1 MYDGFRHF
9 LFILPPVFVT
19 CGLGVEAFF
28 TYWES
33 HKNEAEISKLF
44 IWLRFIFL
52 VITLPGIAKIATLH
66 PYQYAYYNSFVGG
79 TGGAFRVYETD
90 YWLTC
95 YKEAVE
101 QFNAFAPRPANLYVH
116 REAYIAANYAGEG
129 ITVRE
134 TRGNLNAIG
143 SGDFVLVNSRTNEDR
158 KTFRDAPTVSE
169 VGRDGATFCVI
180 RQIP

>member
-1 MYDGFRHF
+1 
-9 LFILPPVFVT
+9 
-19 CGLGVEAFF
+19 LGA
-28 TYWES
+28 
-33 HKNEAEISKLF
+33 A
-44 IWLRFIFL
+44 R
-52 VITLPGIAKIATLH
+52 LH
-66 PYQYAYYNSFVGG
+66 PYEYAYYNSLVGG

-101 QFNAFAPRPANLYVH
+101 QFNGFATRPANLYVH
-116 REAYIAANYAGEG
+116 REAYIAANYAAEG
-129 ITVRE
+129 ISVRE

-180 RQIP
+180 RQVP

>member
-1 MYDGFRHF
+1 VI
-9 LFILPPVFVT
+9 IL
-19 CGLGVEAFF
+19 
-28 TYWES
+28 
-33 HKNEAEISKLF
+33 
-44 IWLRFIFL
+44 
-52 VITLPGIAKIATLH
+52 ITLLPGLLGAARLH
-66 PYQYAYYNSFVGG
+66 PYEYAYYNSLVGG

-129 ITVRE
+129 ISVRE
-134 TRGNLNAIG
+134 TRGNLNAIV
-143 SGDFVLVNSRTNEDR
+143 SGDYVLVNSRTNEDR
-158 KTFRDAPTVSE
+158 KTFRDAPIVSE
-169 VGRDGATFCVI
+169 VGREGATFCVI